1 MQQKARN
8 SYMRKQPNAEYS
20 YETKPNQSSIQVSP
34 YYKINIDYIS
44 YPLPQDI
51 NLYIFLN
58 YPIVP
63 MSAQIIMVLNLLKF
77 SSNSP
82 SRSTY
87 PTDHHSSPPL
97 SLGSDIS

>member
-1 MQQKARN
+1 MQQKVQN
-8 SYMRKQPNAEYS
+8 SYMRQQPNAEYS

-34 YYKINIDYIS
+34 DYKINIDYIS
-44 YPLPQDI
+44 YPRPQDI
-51 NLYIFLN
+51 NLYIFLS

-63 MSAQIIMVLNLLKF
+63 MSAQIRVVSNLLKF
-77 SSNSP
+77 SLNSP
-82 SRSTY
+82 FRSTY